1 MNFQFQIPTTAVLG
15 PALAVFAVIAFVRR
29 RGDVPGWRGGPLAL
43 RVLAAVYAAAVL
55 SITVFPLW
63 IYGGGYRNA
72 APWISQI
79 QPIPLLIAD
88 VSMIPNVIMFVPLG
102 FLLPL
107 LSPGLTRGRTVALC
121 ALASLGIEIT
131 QLLQYIALGNGRSV
145 DVNDLIANTLGGL
158 IGCAALRV
166 TRRATAARAVLD
178 RLSATH
184 GGA

>member
-1 MNFQFQIPTTAVLG
+1 MA
-15 PALAVFAVIAFVRR
+15 
-29 RGDVPGWRGGPLAL
+29 WGPLAL
-43 RVLAAVYAAAVL
+43 RVLAAVHAAAAL

-63 IYGGGYRNA
+63 IYGGDYRNA
-72 APWISQI
+72 APWISRI
-79 QPIPLLIAD
+79 QPIPLFMAD

-107 LSPGLTRGRTVALC
+107 LSPGLTRGRVALC
-121 ALASLGIEIT
+121 ALAGLGIEIT

-145 DVNDLIANTLGGL
+145 DVNDLIAGTLGGL
-158 IGCAALRV
+158 IGCA